1 MPLHLFGYYENQA
14 AGTTKEITV
23 IPDDVLTR
31 TGDTR
36 FMVPV
41 GLHNI
46 YFGFVGGQSLGDAYI
61 FTPSLETK
69 KFRCRIIPR
78 KVGGVT
84 LDKDDPELYVPSPPL
99 RLVDTEELSFIAQN
113 TDTTSARPV
122 VGIFALGIDT
132 LPPAPAGEPILVR
145 CVGTT
150 TLTPYKWTT
159 VKVTPEV
166 QLEAGTYA
174 LVGFIPI
181 SAGCIAAR
189 VIIPGQVWR
198 PGVPGIAG
206 SEPSALDF
214 AHGLYDKLPT
224 YEMGRFAHI
233 SIPEFQFLS
242 SSADTSEV
250 VYMKLVKVG

>member
-1 MPLHLFGYYENQA
+1 MPLHLFGYYESQA

-36 FMVPV
+36 FMIPV

-46 YFGFVGGQSLGDAYI
+46 YFGFVAGQNLGDAYI
-61 FTPSLETK
+61 FAPSLESRK
-69 KFRCRIIPR
+69 YRCRVFPK

-84 LDKDDPELYVPSPPL
+84 LDNDNPELWIPSPPI
-99 RLVDTEELSFIAQN
+99 RLADTEELSFIAQN
-113 TDTTSARPV
+113 TDTASARPV
-122 VGIFALGIDT
+122 VAVFGLGLDT
-132 LPPAPAGEPILVR
+132 LPPPPAGEPIWVR
-145 CVGTT
+145 AVGTT
-150 TLTPYKWTT
+150 TLTAYRWTT
-159 VKVTPEV
+159 VRVVPEV

-174 LVGFIPI
+174 LIGFIPI
-181 SAGCIAAR
+181 SAGCIGAR

-198 PGVPGIAG
+198 PGVVGIPGT
-206 SEPSALDF
+206 EPSALDYAF
-214 AHGLYDKLPT
+214 DLYNALPQ

-250 VYMKLVKVG
+250 VYMKLVKVA